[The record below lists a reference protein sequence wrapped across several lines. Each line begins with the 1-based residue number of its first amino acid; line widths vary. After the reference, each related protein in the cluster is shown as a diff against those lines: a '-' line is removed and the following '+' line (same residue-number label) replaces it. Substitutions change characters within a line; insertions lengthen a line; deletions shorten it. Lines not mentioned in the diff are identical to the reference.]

1 MQLQNYKR
9 HIEYRVRINYDTLD
23 IKTGQFVP
31 ANPIKKTIVVREFGL
46 GFTYRLPF

>member
-1 MQLQNYKR
+1 M
-9 HIEYRVRINYDTLD
+9 
-23 IKTGQFVP
+23 P